1 MIFFFSDL
9 VNNDPDSSPQSKSAF
24 LQRFIR
30 RLRSDDLD
38 TDLNLRTLV
47 PRDYNSGKKI
57 FNKDV
62 IIMHNVTY
70 RHGALYLKG
79 EGTGSSPKK
88 NFGRKST
95 SFLYVYHLD
104 TVSLVS
110 CFSVFFFILGRFEGT
125 SVKRD
130 YGINP
135 PFHELCRMMNMPYCS
150 YRS

>member
-1 MIFFFSDL
+1 MFFCHGRRKSEIWKNRLDNMLSFVKSIQPRFVILLYVMSVSTSGFILDYRDS
-9 VNNDPDSSPQSKSAF
+9 VNTNPESSPQSRSAF
-24 LQRFIR
+24 LQSFIR

-47 PRDYNSGKKI
+47 PRDYNS
-57 FNKDV
+57 
-62 IIMHNVTY
+62 
-70 RHGALYLKG
+70 
-79 EGTGSSPKK
+79 
-88 NFGRKST
+88 
-95 SFLYVYHLD
+95 
-104 TVSLVS
+104 
-110 CFSVFFFILGRFEGT
+110 GRFEGT